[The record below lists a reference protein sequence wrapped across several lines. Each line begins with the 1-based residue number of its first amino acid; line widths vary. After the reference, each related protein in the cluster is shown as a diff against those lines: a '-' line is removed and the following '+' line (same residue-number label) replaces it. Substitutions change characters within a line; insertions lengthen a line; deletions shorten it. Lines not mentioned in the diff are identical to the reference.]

1 MTAPRMPRPVR
12 RRGALSTSTMLLLAV
27 TLGCGVLVLRRA
39 ATPPPSPLWLV
50 EQPPGGGPTVREAL
64 GQFAVHDA
72 SGRTVPVVPAGEPA
86 IVMISSRTCV
96 WCKRVLKDLGEM
108 AAGRPLPRLRLLTL
122 EGAGEGA
129 PMVAKE
135 RITGAVLL
143 GHAAGADQVQLTFRY
158 PGTPTF
164 LAIDRRGRVVRT
176 LPGYPIREELRHWF
190 AVMAGDQDTP

>member
-1 MTAPRMPRPVR
+1 MTAPRLPRPVR
-12 RRGALSTSTMLLLAV
+12 RRGALSSSTMLLLAV
-27 TLGCGVLVLRRA
+27 ALGCGALVLRRA
-39 ATPPPSPLWLV
+39 VAPPPAPLWLAD
-50 EQPPGGGPTVREAL
+50 QPPQGGPTVREAL

-72 SGRTVPVVPAGEPA
+72 NGRTVPVVPAGEPA
-86 IVMISSRTCV
+86 IVMISSRTCI

-122 EGAGEGA
+122 EGAAEGA

-143 GHAAGADQVQLTFRY
+143 GPAAGADQVQLTFRY